1 MQVEDAAHKTVHDP
15 KHGGSAAIAV
25 RMGMS
30 SNVLNSKVNPNTD
43 THHLRL
49 DEAVT
54 IMEFTNDHSMM
65 QAMAQRLGGV
75 YCKVDGDISQDDLLM
90 TALSTSACQG
100 DIMSEMQAALE
111 DGRIDCRELDNL
123 EHKIQTAMSRL
134 QALKNQVKQ
143 QHSKDNPHL
152 QGK

>member
-1 MQVEDAAHKTVHDP
+1 MDVIDAAHKTVHNP
-15 KHGGSAAIAV
+15 KHGGSTAIAA

-30 SNVLNSKVNPNTD
+30 STVLNNKVSPTCS

-54 IMEFTNDHSMM
+54 IMEYTGDTSII

-75 YCKVDGDISQDDLLM
+75 FTRVDGEATQASIIM

-100 DIMSEMQAALE
+100 DIMSEMQKALE
-111 DGRIDCRELDNL
+111 DGRIDCNERDALQT
-123 EHKIQTAMSRL
+123 KIQDAMV
-134 QALKNQVKQ
+134 ALRTLSVQIADHCEGNHHV
-143 QHSKDNPHL
+143 
-152 QGK
+152 

>member
-1 MQVEDAAHKTVHDP
+1 MNVIDAAHKTVHND
-15 KHGGSAAIAV
+15 KHGGSTAIAA

-30 SNVLNSKVNPNTD
+30 STVLNNKVSPTCS

-54 IMEFTNDHSMM
+54 IMEYTGDTSII

-75 YCKVDGDISQDDLLM
+75 FTRVDGEATQASIIM

-100 DIMSEMQAALE
+100 DIMSEMQQALE
-111 DGRIDCRELDNL
+111 DGRIDCREHDALQT
-123 EHKIQTAMSRL
+123 KIQDAMV
-134 QALKNQVKQ
+134 ALRTLSTQITNHCEGNNHV
-143 QHSKDNPHL
+143 
-152 QGK
+152 